1 MNEEQKIIKTFFYPL
16 ANNKEALELKNDAAI
31 LLKKKKNDNNN

>member
-16 ANNKEALELKNDAAI
+16 AGNKEALELKNDAAF
-31 LLKKKKNDNNN
+31 LFKKKKNDHNN